1 MIRAQR
7 LMAVAAERLPRVL
20 LDAGVTLGAALAQI
34 ERAGTGALLLADGE
48 RRLVGMVTDGDL
60 RRALLAGT
68 SMQAPC
74 LTFATRTPLALP
86 PGSSG
91 RDALALMDHGRDYPV
106 HALPV
111 LNADGGIVGLVLR
124 GDLMRTDDATDLQA
138 VIMAG
143 GYGTRLMPL
152 TANTPKP
159 MLPVG
164 DRPLLELTIARL
176 RAAGVRRVQVATHHL
191 AEQIAEYFGD
201 GSGFG
206 VDISY
211 LSESQPM
218 GTAGALASVAA
229 TEGTLLVINGDVL
242 TGLNFDEML
251 RFHRRERAE
260 LTVGLRAYSVD
271 VPYGVVDCDGARVR
285 GIREKPSHGVLVNA
299 GVYLLEPSV
308 CRAVPESRRCD
319 MTDVI
324 QLLLDAG
331 RVVAGFPI
339 VEYWLDIGRPGD
351 YARAQDDVRLAR
363 L

>member
-20 LDAGVTLGAALAQI
+20 LDPSATLGAALAQI
-34 ERAGTGALLLADGE
+34 ERAGTGALLLADAE
-48 RRLVGMVTDGDL
+48 RRLQGVVTDGDL

-68 SMQAPC
+68 PMQAPC
-74 LTFATRTPLALP
+74 AAFATRAPLLLP
-86 PGSSG
+86 PGASG

-106 HALPV
+106 QHLPV
-111 LNADGGIVGLVLR
+111 VNADGGLVGLVLR
-124 GDLMRTDDATDLQA
+124 SDLLRSDDASDLSA

-143 GYGTRLMPL
+143 GYGTRLLPL
-152 TANTPKP
+152 TERTPKP

-191 AEQIAEYFGD
+191 AEQIAEHFGD

-218 GTAGALASVAA
+218 GTAGALASLGAPD
-229 TEGTLLVINGDVL
+229 GTLLVINGDVL

-251 RFHRRERAE
+251 RFHRKQGAE
-260 LTVGLRAYSVD
+260 LTVGLRAYTVD
-271 VPYGVVDCDGARVR
+271 VPYGVVDCDGPRVK
-285 GIREKPSHGVLVNA
+285 GLREKPSHGVLVNA
-299 GVYLLEPSV
+299 GVYLLEPSA
-308 CRAVPESRRCD
+308 CRLVPDDRRCD

-339 VEYWLDIGRPGD
+339 VEYWLDIGRPAD
-351 YARAQDDVRLAR
+351 YARAQHDVRLAR
-363 L
+363 I